1 MIIEL
6 LFSPIFSL
14 IEVIINLLPNNIVIP
29 NFISDTL
36 ELLKI
41 PLSLFPLD
49 LWIVIIAN
57 VGLWYSAQLIWSVI
71 EWVYKK
77 VPGVN

>member
-14 IEVIINLLPNNIVIP
+14 IEIIINLLPNNIVIP

-41 PLSLFPLD
+41 PLSIFPID
-49 LWIVIIAN
+49 LWIVIITN
-57 VGLWYSAQLIWSVI
+57 VVLWYSAQLIWSII

-77 VPGVN
+77 IPGVN